1 MEPINPVVRH
11 ILLWRADDIFTGCDL
26 DAVWGLDFNRGG
38 DLLCLLDA
46 PQQVKPIILL

>member
-11 ILLWRADDIFTGCDL
+11 ILLWRADDLFTRGDL
-26 DAVWGLDFNRGG
+26 DALWGVDFNRRG
-38 DLLCLLDA
+38 DLLCLFNA